1 MSLKV
6 TRRLVDEKLNF
17 LYRHPC
23 VSRKPTAE
31 PVYAVPKG
39 IHGNVIDSDFSQAS
53 LQDLSDNIGYFLGL
67 LHSVKV
73 SIGIESS
80 EYMLADM
87 ATISEAGKI
96 GLYKVRGG
104 AQREIQLTKKFKFQF
119 KHVMAI
125 LVHESMHNFLDNHG
139 IRLDDRDQNEVLT
152 DVSTAYFGLGREVIK
167 GYKPIVWISD
177 HWQRGNKFG
186 HTTHTYTIGYVPSS
200 LIGYAVYRTAV
211 IRNLPEFR
219 WSCPMRF
226 RIPLHFALRRQERR
240 AETTTRAL
248 NAFLLRMD
256 RAKRD
261 FDVLVSVIQS
271 PADHHWK
278 NIKGENSTLLVELN
292 GLVATGEIERAL
304 HSVQARVK
312 AIADDGEACIP
323 KDLQSEAST
332 LCKRVA
338 QWKAALDVAL
348 ID

>member
-6 TRRLVDEKLNF
+6 TRRLVDEKLGF
-17 LYRHPC
+17 LHRHPR

-31 PVYAVPKG
+31 PVYTLPRR
-39 IHGNVIDSDFSQAS
+39 IHRDVIESSFSQAS
-53 LQDLSDNIGYFLGL
+53 LQNLSDNIGYFLGL

-80 EYMLADM
+80 EYMLADT
-87 ATISEAGKI
+87 ATMDEAGRI

-104 AQREIQLTKKFKFQF
+104 ARREIQLTKKFRFQF

-125 LVHESMHNFLDNHG
+125 LVHESMHNFLYNHR
-139 IRLDDRDQNEVLT
+139 IRLDDTDQNEVLT
-152 DVSTAYFGLGREVIK
+152 DVSIAYFGLGRDVMK
-167 GYKPIVWISD
+167 GYEPIVWTSD
-177 HWQRGNKFG
+177 HWSHGNQYG

-200 LIGYAVYRTAV
+200 LIGYAVYRAAV

-219 WSCPMRF
+219 RICPLRF
-226 RIPLHFALRRQERR
+226 RIPLHFASRCQEKH
-240 AETTTRAL
+240 AESATRTL
-248 NAFLLRMD
+248 NAFMTRID

-261 FDVLVSVIQS
+261 FDCLATVIQS

-278 NIKGENSTLLVELN
+278 NIKGENSTLLVELH

-304 HSVQARVK
+304 QSVQARVK
-312 AIADDGEACIP
+312 AIEHNDERHIP
-323 KDLQSEAST
+323 EELQSEASSF
-332 LCKRVA
+332 CERVDR
-338 QWKAALDVAL
+338 WKAALNVAL